1 MQTLA
6 TQIDEIIHS
15 LFGQKVEVTLT
26 IPDAHFGDYA
36 TSVALQLSKALS
48 KSPRD
53 IAEQI
58 ATMLRDQ
65 ASERIAEVT
74 VAGPGFINLRLND
87 SALLQSIAYK
97 SLRSRQGQSVIIET
111 NNPNPFKAMHIGH
124 AFNAILGDTIANL
137 IEESGADTHR
147 VSYHG
152 DVGSHVGKS
161 MYSLLRFVDGDINKL
176 EAVPKTDRNALMS
189 KMYAEGAKAYKDNE
203 QAKAEIDELAKQS
216 FTREDPVYSS
226 VYDIC
231 KKWSFEQID
240 EIVTRLGNKPIEKRF
255 LESEADERGVPIVRA
270 NVPKVFQ
277 ESDGALIFPG
287 SNYGSYD
294 NVFVSA
300 RGLGLYGARDLGLMQ
315 LKNEYCHPV
324 KSYIVTAEEQRAY
337 FNGVLAAADLCFPEM
352 SGVTVNISTGTVKL
366 PTGKMSSRSGDV
378 VEISWLF
385 DQVSEAIR
393 ARGGVSEDPFV
404 SGVLRYQFL
413 KVRIGSDVVFD
424 INDAASIDGNSGPY
438 LQYAH
443 ARACSIIQKSS
454 VQKKTTLES
463 LEADERLLVRKL
475 TEYPDVLSSATTD
488 LTPHVIC
495 TYLYELAQQFNRF
508 YEGNRVIGDPREA
521 ERLYLVS
528 AYADVLKSGLN
539 LLGIHAPEKM

>member
-176 EAVPKTDRNALMS
+176 EAVPKTERNALMS

-287 SNYGSYD
+287 RNYGSYD